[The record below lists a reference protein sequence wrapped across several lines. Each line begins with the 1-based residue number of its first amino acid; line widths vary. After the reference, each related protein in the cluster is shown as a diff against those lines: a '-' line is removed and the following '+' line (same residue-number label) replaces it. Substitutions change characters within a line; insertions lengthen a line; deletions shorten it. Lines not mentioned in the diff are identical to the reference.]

1 VSAAED
7 SPAFRRVAIS
17 DTACYLA
24 SGHKVTRT
32 TATLYKVVNYH
43 SASASIKLS
52 NAAESKPFQDVRQAL
67 QTNSPSAVS
76 WLPTAPRCPNSADRS
91 LSSAPPPCVRR
102 PALEL
107 QNPLHHMFPWRQ
119 ATASIDAFALVRYLP
134 ELDRAVVRGE
144 HEQGAVGPRAPPHLL
159 NPLADVQAV
168 QHVEL
173 RQQGGIKVSNRM
185 RALGYTVRASRCIL
199 YLIMFELLL

>member
-1 VSAAED
+1 VDVELVSAAED

-67 QTNSPSAVS
+67 QTNNPSA
-76 WLPTAPRCPNSADRS
+76 WCPNAADRP

-107 QNPLHHMFPWRQ
+107 QNPLHHIFPWRQ